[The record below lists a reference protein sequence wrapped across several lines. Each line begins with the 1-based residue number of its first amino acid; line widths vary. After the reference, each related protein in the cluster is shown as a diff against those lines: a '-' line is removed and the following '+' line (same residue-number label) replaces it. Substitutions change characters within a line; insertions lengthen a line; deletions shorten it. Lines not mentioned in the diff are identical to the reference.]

1 VELAETAPAWRG
13 PVEAVDAGEPY
24 WFTDRVL
31 VGRGGSSLAPEV
43 IAHAMR
49 GEGLPLTLVDTTHPG
64 TLRDLEWLRPAN
76 TIFVV
81 SSKSGTTVETLS
93 LFRHFWSRTAEV
105 VDDPGEHFIAITDPG
120 SPLAEFGRERGFR
133 AVFEAPPDVGGRFS
147 ALSPFGL
154 VPAALAGAD
163 VAALL
168 AEAAEAADACRDDVH
183 LNPGFVLGAAL
194 GELALAGRD
203 KVTFAAASDWNAF
216 PDWAEQLLAE
226 STGKEGR
233 GIVPVVGEPPRPPHE
248 YGQDRVFV
256 GLLLGGDAARE
267 TEQWGEAD
275 ETPDLLDALEAAGHP
290 TLRIRLER
298 PEELGALFF
307 VCEVGVAMAG
317 AALGIHPFNQP
328 DVQLAK
334 RLARRAMAGDGEPEG
349 DREPEERSP
358 GVEPAEDAQ
367 VSEAD
372 EIDQLYVA
380 TVSPSDEVP
389 NSACT
394 VATKIGNPR
403 LGGFAINAAC
413 AGFVYGVGA
422 AWSAIVSGMAER
434 VLVVSGDALTRLVD
448 YTDVRTAVL
457 FGDGAGAVVL
467 ERSETDH
474 GVLGPMVASGWFAR
488 DPLYLVGQ
496 SWRDDGDRVPILHME
511 GGPRIVRNAIV
522 KMAEVA
528 EQALHKAGLDW
539 SDVDF
544 VIPHQANAR
553 ITQGL
558 EQRLELPKG
567 RVVHNIVDYG
577 NMSASTVA
585 VTLDEVVR
593 GKHGPVP
600 APATIVLTSIG
611 GGYTMAAAVVRI

>member
-1 VELAETAPAWRG
+1 MIEIELSAGPHTEDMDRRLREWAAGDAVARLWRRDPTLWSADPETPELADRLGWLELPETSPAMLG
-13 PVEAVDAGEPY
+13 PLEALRAGVPF
-24 WFTDRVL
+24 WFTDLVL
-31 VGRGGSSLAPEV
+31 LGMGGSSLAPEV
-43 IAHAMR
+43 IAHTMR

-120 SPLAEFGRERGFR
+120 SPLAELGRERGFR

-183 LNPGFVLGAAL
+183 LNPGFLLGAAL

-216 PDWAEQLLAE
+216 PDWAEQLIAE

-233 GIVPVVGEPPRPPHE
+233 GIVPVVGEPPRPPDE
-248 YGQDRVFV
+248 YGEDRVFV

-267 TEQWGEAD
+267 AEQWGEAD

-290 TLRIRLER
+290 TLRIRVEQ
-298 PEELGALFF
+298 PGELGALFF
-307 VCEVGVAMAG
+307 VWEVGVAMAG

-334 RLARRAMAGDGEPEG
+334 RLARRAMRGDGEPEG

-358 GVEPAEDAQ
+358 GMEPAEDAQ
-367 VSEAD
+367 VSEPD
-372 EIDQLYVA
+372 EIDLVW
-380 TVSPSDEVP
+380 EL
-389 NSACT
+389 
-394 VATKIGNPR
+394 PR
-403 LGGFAINAAC
+403 FGHAPPRTPVTPDVDGIR
-413 AGFVYGVGA
+413 
-422 AWSAIVSGMAER
+422 ER
-434 VLVVSGDALTRLVD
+434 VEEFLAAVEPTDYIGIQAFLAGGEEEEGLLATLRAALAGATGATTTLGYGPRFLHSTGQLHKGGGDNAVFLQLVD
-448 YTDVRTAVL
+448 D
-457 FGDGAGAVVL
+457 AGEHVHVP
-467 ERSETDH
+467 ETDFTFRRLIRAQ
-474 GVLGPMVASGWFAR
+474 GLGDIEALGRCERLA
-488 DPLYLVGQ
+488 L
-496 SWRDDGDRVPILHME
+496 RVRV
-511 GGPRIVRNAIV
+511 GGP
-522 KMAEVA
+522 E
-528 EQALHKAGLDW
+528 GL
-539 SDVDF
+539 
-544 VIPHQANAR
+544 
-553 ITQGL
+553 GL
-558 EQRLELPKG
+558 RRLIQLVEESP
-567 RVVHNIVDYG
+567 
-577 NMSASTVA
+577 
-585 VTLDEVVR
+585 
-593 GKHGPVP
+593 
-600 APATIVLTSIG
+600 
-611 GGYTMAAAVVRI
+611 